1 MEVVIV
7 LAILMAGFGIG
18 LPAYN
23 AISVEKEEQRFFQ
36 LLRND
41 IYLAQSEA
49 YRTRSSVSVI
59 FRPELGRY
67 DIVQN
72 IYTPISSRKM
82 PVSVTLKKTSNLT
95 EIVYWSTG
103 SVIGS
108 GTLRFATSTGEK
120 TIIVHL
126 GKGRVVFSG

>member
-1 MEVVIV
+1 M
-7 LAILMAGFGIG
+7 LAILMAGIGFG
-18 LPAYN
+18 LPAFN
-23 AISVEKEEQRFFQ
+23 QISVQKEEQQFFQ

-49 YRTRSSVSVI
+49 YRLRSSVSVV
-59 FRPELGRY
+59 FRPEQGRY
-67 DIVQN
+67 DVVQN
-72 IYTPISSRKM
+72 VYTPLFSRQLPK
-82 PVSVTLKKTSNLT
+82 SVTLKKTSNLT

-120 TIIVHL
+120 TVVVHL

>member
-1 MEVVIV
+1 MV
-7 LAILMAGFGIG
+7 LAILMAGIGIG
-18 LPAYN
+18 LPVYN
-23 AISVEKEEQRFFQ
+23 QISVQKEEQQFFR

-49 YRTRSSVSVI
+49 YRSRSSVSVI

-67 DIVQN
+67 DVVQN
-72 IYTPISSRKM
+72 VYTPLFSRQLPK
-82 PVSVTLKKTSNLT
+82 SVTLKKTSNLT

-120 TIIVHL
+120 TVVVHL